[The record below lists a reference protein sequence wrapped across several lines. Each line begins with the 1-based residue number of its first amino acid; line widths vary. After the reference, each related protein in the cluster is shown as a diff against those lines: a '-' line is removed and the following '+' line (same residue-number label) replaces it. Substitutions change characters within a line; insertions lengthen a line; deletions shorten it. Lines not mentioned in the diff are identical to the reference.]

1 MYNGQSIFTASSS
14 STAPASSAFTLAS
27 GHDRLTAA
35 DWSAAHH
42 HSAMSAAATA
52 SAAAAVGG
60 PSAMY
65 SHHAA
70 AAAAAAGYPGASAAA
85 ASMHAAALGHHAH
98 VAAANGAFFRYM
110 HRHQATTAGP
120 GSAPGSLKHQAS
132 FYQVFLSKKSHNID
146 TLIINPNQIFYFSG
160 GNLHVDRT

>member
-1 MYNGQSIFTASSS
+1 
-14 STAPASSAFTLAS
+14 
-27 GHDRLTAA
+27 
-35 DWSAAHH
+35 
-42 HSAMSAAATA
+42 MSAAATA

-110 HRHQATTAGP
+110 HRHPATTAGP

-132 FYQVFLSKKSHNID
+132 FYQVFLSKKP
-146 TLIINPNQIFYFSG
+146 TYYTV
-160 GNLHVDRT
+160 GNYHITACIWVGPVWRAQASITT